1 MNSAKIRKQKMQL
14 INWNQDSVSD
24 YWYEIQAMIE
34 ILSRTETLLDL
45 VNLKVKADQTVLV
58 YILKKWQNK

>member
-58 YILKKWQNK
+58 YIFKKWQNK